1 MNTQNQYIHD
11 ITKHSFREVFA
22 TFIKAESFSG
32 VLLFFC
38 AVCAMV
44 VANSPLSEWY
54 FWLWYENLGFSF
66 GTHFYGFR
74 IHDWIND
81 VLMAIFFLMVG
92 LEIKRE
98 VLFGDLS
105 GFKKAAFPVIGALGG
120 MVVPACIY
128 FALNVGTA
136 SWHGFGIPMATDI
149 AFALGVILL
158 LGKRVPMALKVFLV
172 TLAVAD
178 DLGAIVVIATAYPS
192 PEGLHLSWLLGAVC
206 VIGVLIVLNK
216 TGVRH
221 LGIYL
226 AVGVVLW
233 FCVHHSGIHATIAA
247 VALAFCVPIQP
258 KIQSKDFITLL
269 EALPQNF
276 KNLDVNHRTNA
287 LLTNEQVHLVSTLA
301 KDSLDVQNPLLRLEH
316 ALQPICAYIIM
327 PLFAFANAGVD
338 IRGEVHINID
348 HIMLGVFLGLVVGKP
363 LGILLFTF
371 VCEKLGIA
379 ARPQG
384 VSWGHIFGAGML
396 GGIGFTMSIFVSN
409 LAFESAQSQDVAKIS
424 ILLASSVAGILGATF
439 LGFVKRPANT

>member
-1 MNTQNQYIHD
+1 MNTHDQYLRD
-11 ITKHSFREVFA
+11 ITKRSLTEVFA
-22 TFIKAESFSG
+22 AFIRAESFSG
-32 VLLFFC
+32 ILLFVC
-38 AVCAMV
+38 AVCAML

-54 FWLWYENLGFSF
+54 FWLWNENLGISF
-66 GTHFYGFR
+66 GEQFYGFSV
-74 IHDWIND
+74 HHWIND

-120 MVVPACIY
+120 MVVPAIIY
-128 FALNVGTA
+128 FSLNVGTE
-136 SWHGFGIPMATDI
+136 SWHGFGIPMATVI
-149 AFALGVILL
+149 VFALGVILL
-158 LGKRVPMALKVFLV
+158 LGKRVPMVLMVFLV

-178 DLGAIVVIATAYPS
+178 DLGAIIVIATAYPS
-192 PEGLHLSWLLGAVC
+192 PEGLHLAWLLGAVC
-206 VIGVLIVLNK
+206 VIGLLILLNK
-216 TGVRH
+216 QGVRS
-221 LGIYL
+221 LGVYL
-226 AVGVVLW
+226 SVGVVLW

-247 VALAFCVPIQP
+247 VVLAFCIPIRP
-258 KIQSKDFITLL
+258 RIQSEEFIALL
-269 EALPQNF
+269 ETLPQNF
-276 KNLDVNHRTNA
+276 KNLDKHHRTNA

-316 ALQPICAYIIM
+316 ALQPICAYGIM

-338 IRGEVHINID
+338 IRGEVHFGID

-363 LGILLFTF
+363 VGIFLFTF

-384 VSWGHIFGAGML
+384 VSWRHIFGAGML

-409 LAFESAQSQDVAKIS
+409 LAFESAQAQDVAKVS
-424 ILLASSVAGILGATF
+424 ILLASSVAGVLGAAF
-439 LGFVKRPANT
+439 LALQKSK

>member
-1 MNTQNQYIHD
+1 M
-11 ITKHSFREVFA
+11 
-22 TFIKAESFSG
+22 
-32 VLLFFC
+32 
-38 AVCAMV
+38 
-44 VANSPLSEWY
+44 
-54 FWLWYENLGFSF
+54 
-66 GTHFYGFR
+66 
-74 IHDWIND
+74 
-81 VLMAIFFLMVG
+81 
-92 LEIKRE
+92 
-98 VLFGDLS
+98 
-105 GFKKAAFPVIGALGG
+105 
-120 MVVPACIY
+120 
-128 FALNVGTA
+128 
-136 SWHGFGIPMATDI
+136 
-149 AFALGVILL
+149 
-158 LGKRVPMALKVFLV
+158 
-172 TLAVAD
+172 
-178 DLGAIVVIATAYPS
+178 
-192 PEGLHLSWLLGAVC
+192 
-206 VIGVLIVLNK
+206 
-216 TGVRH
+216 
-221 LGIYL
+221 
-226 AVGVVLW
+226 
-233 FCVHHSGIHATIAA
+233 HHSGIHATIAA
-247 VALAFCVPIQP
+247 VALAFCIPIQP

-338 IRGEVHINID
+338 IRGEIHMNID

-439 LGFVKRPANT
+439 LGFVKRQANT

>member
-1 MNTQNQYIHD
+1 MNTHDQYLRD
-11 ITKHSFREVFA
+11 ITKRSLTEVFA
-22 TFIKAESFSG
+22 AFIRAESFSG
-32 VLLFFC
+32 ILLFVC
-38 AVCAMV
+38 AVCAML

-54 FWLWYENLGFSF
+54 FWLWNENLGISF
-66 GTHFYGFR
+66 GEHFYGFSV
-74 IHDWIND
+74 HHWIND

-120 MVVPACIY
+120 MVVPAIIY
-128 FALNVGTA
+128 FSLNVGTE

-178 DLGAIVVIATAYPS
+178 DLGAIIVIATAYPS
-192 PEGLHLSWLLGAVC
+192 PEGLHLAWLLGAVC
-206 VIGVLIVLNK
+206 VIGLLILLNK
-216 TGVRH
+216 QGVRS
-221 LGIYL
+221 LGVYL
-226 AVGVVLW
+226 SVGVVLW

-247 VALAFCVPIQP
+247 VVLAFCIPIRP
-258 KIQSKDFITLL
+258 RIQSEEFIALL
-269 EALPQNF
+269 ETLPQNF
-276 KNLDVNHRTNA
+276 KNLDKHHRTNA

-316 ALQPICAYIIM
+316 ALQPICAYGIM

-338 IRGEVHINID
+338 IRGEVHFGID

-363 LGILLFTF
+363 VGIFLFTF

-384 VSWGHIFGAGML
+384 VSWRHIFGAGML

-409 LAFESAQSQDVAKIS
+409 LAFESAQAQDVAKVS
-424 ILLASSVAGILGATF
+424 ILLASSVAGVLGAAF
-439 LGFVKRPANT
+439 LALQKSK

>member
-1 MNTQNQYIHD
+1 MNEHNQYIQD
-11 ITKHSFREVFA
+11 ITRRSLREVFA
-22 TFIKAESFSG
+22 EFIRAESFSG
-32 VLLFFC
+32 ILLFLC

-54 FWLWYENLGFSF
+54 FWLWNENLGFSF
-66 GTHFYGFR
+66 GEHFYGFSL
-74 IHDWIND
+74 HHWIND

-120 MVVPACIY
+120 MVVPAIIY
-128 FALNVGTA
+128 FSLNVGTE

-192 PEGLHLSWLLGAVC
+192 PEGLHLGWLLGAAC
-206 VIGVLIVLNK
+206 VIGFLVLLNK
-216 TGVRH
+216 QGVRNLSVY
-221 LGIYL
+221 LG
-226 AVGVVLW
+226 VGVLLW

-247 VALAFCVPIQP
+247 VVLAFCIPIQP
-258 KIQSKDFITLL
+258 KIQSGDFISLL
-269 EALPQNF
+269 EALPQSF
-276 KNLDVNHRTNA
+276 KNIDKNHRTNI
-287 LLTNEQVHLVSTLA
+287 LLTNEQVQLVSTLA

-316 ALQPICAYIIM
+316 ALQPICAYGIM

-338 IRGEVHINID
+338 IRGDMHFGID

-363 LGILLFTF
+363 VGIFLFTF
-371 VCEKLGIA
+371 VCEKLGVA

-384 VSWGHIFGAGML
+384 VSWKHIFGAGML

-409 LAFESAQSQDVAKIS
+409 LAFESVHSQDVAKIS
-424 ILLASSVAGILGATF
+424 ILLASSVAGVLGAIF
-439 LGFVKRPANT
+439 LTLQKNEKAL

>member
-1 MNTQNQYIHD
+1 MSVRNQYIED
-11 ITKHSFREVFA
+11 ITKRSLREVFA
-22 TFIKAESFSG
+22 AFIKAESFSG
-32 VLLFFC
+32 ILLFLC

-54 FWLWYENLGFSF
+54 FWLWNENLGISF
-66 GTHFYGFR
+66 GEHFYGFSV
-74 IHDWIND
+74 HHWIND

-120 MVVPACIY
+120 MVVPALIY
-128 FALNVGTA
+128 FSLNAGTP

-178 DLGAIVVIATAYPS
+178 DLGAIIVIATAYPS
-192 PEGLHLSWLLGAVC
+192 PEGLHLAWLVGAVC
-206 VIGVLIVLNK
+206 VVGFLVLLNKLGVRSLGVYLSVGVL
-216 TGVRH
+216 
-221 LGIYL
+221 
-226 AVGVVLW
+226 LW

-247 VALAFCVPIQP
+247 VVLAFCIPIQP
-258 KIQSKDFITLL
+258 KIQSGDFIALL
-269 EALPQNF
+269 ETLPQNF
-276 KNLDVNHRTNA
+276 KNLDKTHRTNA
-287 LLTNEQVHLVSTLA
+287 LLTNEQVHIVSTLA
-301 KDSLDVQNPLLRLEH
+301 KDSLEVQNPLLRLEH
-316 ALQPICAYIIM
+316 ALQPICAYGIM

-338 IRGEVHINID
+338 IRGEVSFGID

-363 LGILLFTF
+363 VGIFLFTF
-371 VCEKLGIA
+371 ICEKLGIA

-409 LAFESAQSQDVAKIS
+409 LAFESADSQDVAKIS
-424 ILLASSVAGILGATF
+424 ILLVSSVAGVLGAAF
-439 LGFVKRPANT
+439 LALQKSKNA